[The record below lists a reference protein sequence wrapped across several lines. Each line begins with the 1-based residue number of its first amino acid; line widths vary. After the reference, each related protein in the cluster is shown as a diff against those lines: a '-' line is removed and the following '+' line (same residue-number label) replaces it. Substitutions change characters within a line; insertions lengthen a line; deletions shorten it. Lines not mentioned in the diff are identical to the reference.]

1 MKVVANSRQ
10 NDRELASK
18 LGIKKKKKK
27 SRLKCCAI
35 GLLGEIH
42 EMMSLNPS
50 FLDADPITLRRSQIY
65 TTNKIN
71 NIFMYL
77 IKENFTRAELVLSI
91 QQ

>member
-1 MKVVANSRQ
+1 
-10 NDRELASK
+10 
-18 LGIKKKKKK
+18 
-27 SRLKCCAI
+27 
-35 GLLGEIH
+35 
-42 EMMSLNPS
+42 MMSLNPS